1 MIQATKDFE
10 FRGTK
15 YKKGDKINLQGYLRK
30 HLRKQ
35 GLAKQV
41 DEVDLPDIFVDAGYD
56 SKEKI
61 DNASDAE
68 LLDIKGVGKATLEK
82 VRS

>member
-15 YKKGDKINLQGYLRK
+15 YKKGDEVNLPGYLRK

-41 DEVDLPDIFVDAGYD
+41 DKVDLPEVFVEAGYD
-56 SKEKI
+56 TKEKI
-61 DNASDAE
+61 ANATDKE
-68 LLDIKGVGKATLEK
+68 LLDLKGVGKATLKK
-82 VRS
+82 VR